1 MELNVSKKIIYSELV
16 IIAVIFSTLIPY
28 ILVSMQFS
36 TAHLFHYIFIT
47 IVILAPIGIF
57 SAYYFMERWE
67 TRPIEMLAFYLKHRL
82 DPPDDVMA
90 EARTRALN
98 LPLVHAATV
107 LVRYEL
113 VTLFDC
119 LYMGTVGGLP
129 LKENIRLG
137 LYAGI
142 GLAFFPIFSFFLTE
156 RLLYPVRQ
164 FLAEKTRN
172 ISVDESKVI
181 HINTRTRLVSI
192 LLATV
197 TAPLIALGVL
207 VYRRVG
213 TELSAV
219 LFQFAPGQSVM
230 SQLFNMIFLV
240 TIATLILTSG
250 IGILLATSI
259 SNPLGHM
266 VSVIRRLEKGDLNAR
281 SNLISNDEIGV
292 LSLSFDKMAQEIEKN
307 RRELEDLNRNLEFR
321 VAEKTENLTK
331 AYERLQF
338 SNQNLAVANRELELA
353 NKKLKEL
360 DQLKSDFISIVSHEL
375 RTPLTSIKA
384 FTELIIMKPRM
395 TGEKRNRLLSIINN
409 ETDRLARL
417 INDILDLTK
426 IEAGKLSWHVTRVS
440 LSEIIRNSV
449 TSMQS
454 LADNKSLTLITNVPD
469 SLPKLYGDRD
479 RLIQVITNILSNAV
493 KFTHD
498 GGTISI
504 SASAEDT
511 PRYQIL
517 VKVSDTGV
525 GIPARDFDVIFEKF
539 RRSGDVLTTHAEG
552 TGLGLAITKQI
563 VEYHGGRI
571 WAESTPG
578 KGSSFS
584 FTLPLDKVWQIE
596 GDHLTTAMDL

>member
-36 TAHLFHYIFIT
+36 TVHLFHYIFIT
-47 IVILAPIGIF
+47 IVVLSPIGIV
-57 SAYYFMERWE
+57 SAYYFMDRWE
-67 TRPIEMLAFYLKHRL
+67 CRPIEMLSFYLKRRL
-82 DPPDDVMA
+82 EPPDDVMA

-98 LPLVHAATV
+98 LPVVHAATV
-107 LVRYEL
+107 LIRYEL
-113 VTLFDC
+113 VTILDC

-129 LKENIRLG
+129 LTENIRLG

-172 ISVDESKVI
+172 ISIDESKVI

-219 LFQFAPGQSVM
+219 LFEFAPGQPVM

-259 SNPLGHM
+259 SNPLSHM
-266 VSVIRRLEKGDLNAR
+266 VSVIRRLEKGALNAR
-281 SNLISNDEIGV
+281 SNLISNDELGV
-292 LSLSFDKMAQEIEKN
+292 LSVSFDRMAMEIEKN
-307 RRELEDLNRNLEFR
+307 RHDLEDLNRNLEFR

-331 AYERLQF
+331 AYERLQY

-360 DQLKSDFISIVSHEL
+360 DQLKSDFISVVSHEL

-384 FTELIIMKPRM
+384 FTELIIIKPRM
-395 TGEKRNRLLSIINN
+395 TGEKRTRLLSIINS

-440 LSEIIRNSV
+440 LKEIIQNSV
-449 TSMQS
+449 TNMQS
-454 LADNKSLTLITNVPD
+454 LAENKSLSVNMNLPP
-469 SLPKLYGDRD
+469 SLPVLYGDRD

-504 SASAEDT
+504 DAFAEDV
-511 PRYQIL
+511 PRHQIV
-517 VKVSDTGV
+517 VKISDTGV
-525 GIPARDFDVIFEKF
+525 GIPSRDFDIIFEKF

-596 GDHLTTAMDL
+596 GEHLTTAMDL

>member
-47 IVILAPIGIF
+47 MVILAPIGIF

-67 TRPIEMLAFYLKHRL
+67 TRPIEMLAFYLKRRL
-82 DPPDDVMA
+82 DPPDDVMN

-113 VTLFDC
+113 VTLLDC
-119 LYMGTVGGLP
+119 LYMGTVGDLP

-172 ISVDESKVI
+172 ISVDESRVI

-213 TELSAV
+213 TELSSL
-219 LFQFAPGQSVM
+219 LFEFAPGQPVM

-240 TIATLILTSG
+240 TITTLILTSG

-259 SNPLGHM
+259 SNPLSHM
-266 VSVIRRLEKGDLNAR
+266 VSVIRRLEKGSLHAR
-281 SNLISNDEIGV
+281 SNLISNDELGV
-292 LSLSFDKMAQEIEKN
+292 LSVSFDRMAQEIERN
-307 RRELEDLNRNLEFR
+307 RHELEDLNRNLEFR

-360 DQLKSDFISIVSHEL
+360 DQLKSDFISVVSHEL

-449 TSMQS
+449 NSMRS
-454 LADNKSLTLITNVPD
+454 LADNKSLSLIMNVPA
-469 SLPKLYGDRD
+469 SLPTLYGDRD

-493 KFTHD
+493 KFTPD

-504 SASAEDT
+504 NAFTEND
-511 PRYQIL
+511 PRYQIM
-517 VKVSDTGV
+517 VKISDTGV
-525 GIPARDFDVIFEKF
+525 GIPSRDFDVIFEKF

-584 FTLPLDKVWQIE
+584 FILPLDKVWQVE
-596 GDHLTTAMDL
+596 GDQLTTAMDL

>member
-36 TAHLFHYIFIT
+36 TVHLFHYLFIT

-67 TRPIEMLAFYLKHRL
+67 NRPIEMLAFYLKRRL
-82 DPPDDVMA
+82 PPPDDVMA

-98 LPLVHAATV
+98 LPIVHAVTV

-113 VTLFDC
+113 VTLLDC

-164 FLAEKTRN
+164 FLAEKTKN
-172 ISVDESKVI
+172 IQVDETKVI

-219 LFQFAPGQSVM
+219 FYQFSPGQPIM

-266 VSVIRRLEKGDLNAR
+266 VSVIRRLEKGSLNAR

-292 LSLSFDKMAQEIEKN
+292 LSVSFDRMAQEIEKN
-307 RRELEDLNRNLEFR
+307 RHELEDLNRNLEFR

-360 DQLKSDFISIVSHEL
+360 DQLKSDFISVVSHEL

-384 FTELIIMKPRM
+384 FTELIILKPRM
-395 TGEKRNRLLSIINN
+395 MSEKRNRLLSIINN

-440 LSEIIRNSV
+440 LSEIIQNSV

-454 LADNKSLTLITNVPD
+454 LADNKSLSIIVDVPAA
-469 SLPKLYGDRD
+469 LPRLFGDRD

-504 SASAEDT
+504 NAFTEDV
-511 PRYQIL
+511 PRHQII
-517 VKVSDTGV
+517 VKISDTGV